1 MTNFKSGDIVLI
13 EVIFSEQNESKKNPY
28 HEKRNFKN

>member
-13 EVIFSEQNESKKNPY
+13 EVIFSEQNESKKRPILI
-28 HEKRNFKN
+28 RN